1 LLQKK
6 LKIMR
11 MLSREI
17 FFAGWFL
24 LIAWIGIF
32 PPFLNFIF
40 GIGFFY
46 FLFRYIIVLLIED
59 EISSFEKKFLLT
71 QYNILF
77 LVHSVIF
84 LLLLI
89 YIDFN
94 FFASLGD
101 WFEYDKNARFYASSL
116 KGETTYNYYLT
127 GTDDL
132 ETKRGILSG
141 RFYSMFIGLIYYF
154 FDYSV
159 DLAVGVNILFM
170 VSSFIILY
178 LIVHP
183 IFGHRVAKK
192 AMYISAFFPLFMFWE
207 INLWKEC
214 FLSFSFLGSC
224 LMAYR
229 ITHKW
234 NWFNFIILSI
244 FFLFVFNLRFWVLI
258 PILIYIFTF
267 YLFFNFKKFI
277 YISIIIGSFGFII
290 FKGLGEGNNPTLST
304 LIFQTGYSISNAE
317 SGINYQI
324 NLFEFGSFINILTNH
339 MGYYIMNIPKVV
351 ISAWMNPQIYN
362 VPFLSPILLMNEKQW
377 VFQVLVYFS
386 GAFLWLNLLIA
397 FSGAKEMFM
406 YKKSTSLML
415 LIMILIPFIVSLTPA
430 NPRYMDIAK
439 FFVIICI
446 AIGLEQKNNIKV
458 KLLCSYGISLV
469 LIAVANIETYIMP
482 AFIIPFGAVILYY
495 FFGILFN
502 HFYTRK
508 NKEEFGM
515 MVSSGYN

>member
-1 LLQKK
+1 
-6 LKIMR
+6 MG

-24 LIAWIGIF
+24 LIAWTGLF

-46 FLFRYIIVLLIED
+46 FLFRYIIVLLIENQ
-59 EISSFEKKFLLT
+59 ISSFEKKFLLT
-71 QYNILF
+71 QYNILL
-77 LVHSVIF
+77 LVHSFIF

-89 YIDFN
+89 YIDFD

-101 WFEYDKNARFYASSL
+101 WFEYDKNGRFYASTL
-116 KGETTYNYYLT
+116 KGETTYDYYLT

-159 DLAVGVNILFM
+159 NLAVAVNILFM

-183 IFGHRVAKK
+183 IFGHPAAKN
-192 AMYISAFFPLFMFWE
+192 AMYISAFFPLFFFWE

-214 FLSFSFLGSC
+214 FLSFSFLGAC

-234 NWFNFIILSI
+234 TWFNFIILSI
-244 FFLFVFNLRFWVLI
+244 FILFVFNLRFWVLF
-258 PILIYIFTF
+258 PIFIYILTF
-267 YLFFNFKKFI
+267 FLFFNFKKFI

-290 FKGLGEGNNPTLST
+290 FKGLGEGNSPTLST
-304 LIFQTGYSISNAE
+304 LIFQTGYSITNAE
-317 SGINYQI
+317 SSINYQI
-324 NLFEFGSFINILTNH
+324 NLFQISSLINILTNH

-351 ISAWMNPQIYN
+351 ISPWIDPQIYN
-362 VPFLSPILLMNEKQW
+362 IPFLSPILIMNEKQW

-386 GAFLWLNLLIA
+386 GVFLWLNFLIA
-397 FSGAKEMFM
+397 FSGAKEMFR
-406 YKKSTSLML
+406 YKKSTLLML
-415 LIMILIPFIVSLTPA
+415 LIIILIPFIVSLTPV
-430 NPRYMDIAK
+430 NPRYMDITK
-439 FFVIICI
+439 FFIIICI

-458 KLLCSYGISLV
+458 KLFCSYGISLILIV
-469 LIAVANIETYIMP
+469 LANIKTYIMP
-482 AFIIPFGAVILYY
+482 AFIIPLSAVILYY
-495 FFGILFN
+495 FFRIIFN
-502 HFYTRK
+502 HIKERK

-515 MVSSGYN
+515 VVSSG